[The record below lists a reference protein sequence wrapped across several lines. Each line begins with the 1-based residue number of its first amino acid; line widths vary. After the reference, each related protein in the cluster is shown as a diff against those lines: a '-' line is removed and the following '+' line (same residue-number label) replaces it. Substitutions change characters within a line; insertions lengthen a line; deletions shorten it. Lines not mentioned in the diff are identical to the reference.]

1 MKVFKFGG
9 TSAGSAERLTNI
21 YKIIRN
27 QGSCMVILSAMSGAT
42 NTLLEISRL
51 AGEDEIKAARAE
63 SLTLKKHYENTAL
76 QLFKNTEA
84 SLQYIDRIFEKID
97 SHLVNFH
104 GKISENTIVSTGEL
118 ISTFLFHQLLLSQGI
133 SSALLDATELI
144 HLNEE
149 GEPVVEDIRQRLHS
163 TLIKQPDKQVYISQ
177 GFICSNAKGQ
187 VSNLGRGGSDYSAS
201 LFGAAVEAEEIQIWT
216 DIDGVQNNDPR
227 FVEGTRPIRKLL
239 FDEAAELA
247 YFGAKILHPSCIL
260 PAQKAN
266 IPVLLKNTM
275 RPEDPGTLISK
286 EKNGSG
292 FKAVAAR
299 DNITAIRIKSSRM
312 LLAYGFLRKIFEVF
326 EEYKTSIDMIT
337 TSEVAVSITI
347 DDTSHLSEIINAL
360 EAYGQISVE
369 NNKTIVGI
377 VGSIDAGETGHAH
390 ALFRA
395 LKDIPIRMISYGA
408 SPYNMS
414 ILINSEDK
422 LRTLQALNTN
432 LFQSEV

>member
-9 TSAGSAERLTNI
+9 TSAGSAQRLINI
-21 YKIIRN
+21 YNIIRD
-27 QGSCMVILSAMSGAT
+27 QGTCMVVLSAMSGST

-51 AGEDEIKAARAE
+51 AGEGKKEAASEEARK
-63 SLTLKKHYENTAL
+63 LKKHYEDTAC
-76 QLFKNTEA
+76 QLFEDTTA
-84 SLQYIDRIFEKID
+84 SRQYIDLIFDGIE
-97 SHLVNFH
+97 SHITGYQ
-104 GKISENTIVSTGEL
+104 GKLSENTIVATGER
-118 ISTFLFHQLLLSQGI
+118 ISTFLFHQLLQSHGI
-133 SSALLDATELI
+133 SSVLLDATTLI
-144 HLNEE
+144 HLNEDN
-149 GEPVVEDIRQRLHS
+149 EPDVEDIRQRLHS
-163 TLIKQPDKQVYISQ
+163 ALIKIPEVQVYISQ
-177 GFICSNAKGQ
+177 GFICSNAQGEI
-187 VSNLGRGGSDYSAS
+187 SNLGRGGSDYSAS
-201 LFGAAVEAEEIQIWT
+201 LFGAAVHSEEIQIWT

-227 FVEGTRPIRKLL
+227 YVEGTRPIRKLL

-247 YFGAKILHPSCIL
+247 YFGAKILHPSCVL

-266 IPVLLKNTM
+266 IPVLLKNTL
-275 RPEDPGTLISK
+275 RPEDPGTMISK

-326 EEYKTSIDMIT
+326 ETYKTSIDMIT

-347 DDTSHLSEIINAL
+347 DDTSHLKEIVDAL
-360 EAYGQISVE
+360 ETYGQVSVE
-369 NNKTIVGI
+369 GDKTIVGI
-377 VGSIDAGETGHAH
+377 VGNIGADETGHAH
-390 ALFRA
+390 SLFKA

-432 LFQSEV
+432 LFQS

>member
-1 MKVFKFGG
+1 M
-9 TSAGSAERLTNI
+9 RNI
-21 YKIIRN
+21 YKIIRD
-27 QGSCMVILSAMSGAT
+27 QGTCMVILSAMSGST

-51 AGEDEIKAARAE
+51 AEEGKEAAARTE
-63 SLTLKKHYENTAL
+63 SAGLKKHYEETAG
-76 QLFKNTEA
+76 QLLEDTRA
-84 SLQYIDRIFEKID
+84 SRQYIGEIFERIET
-97 SHLVNFH
+97 HIAEYH
-104 GKISENTIVSTGEL
+104 GKISENTIVATGEL

-133 SSALLDATELI
+133 SSALLDATTLI
-144 HLNEE
+144 RVNEDN
-149 GEPVVEDIRQRLHS
+149 EPDVEDIRQRLHS
-163 TLIKQPDKQVYISQ
+163 ALIRIPEVQVYISQ

-187 VSNLGRGGSDYSAS
+187 ISNLGRGGSDYSAS
-201 LFGAAVEAEEIQIWT
+201 LFGAAIQSEEIQIWT

-227 FVEGTRPIRKLL
+227 YVEGTHPIRKLL

-247 YFGAKILHPSCIL
+247 YFGAKILHPSCVL

-266 IPVLLKNTM
+266 IPVLLKNTLH
-275 RPEDPGTLISK
+275 PEDPGTMISK
-286 EKNGSG
+286 EHNGSG

-337 TSEVAVSITI
+337 TSEVAVSITV
-347 DDTSHLSEIINAL
+347 DDTRHLDEIVEAL
-360 EAYGQISVE
+360 KSYGTVSVE
-369 NNKTIVGI
+369 HNKTIVGI
-377 VGSIDAGETGHAH
+377 VGNIGADETGHAH
-390 ALFRA
+390 SLFKA

-414 ILINSEDK
+414 ILVNSEDK

-432 LFQSEV
+432 LFQS